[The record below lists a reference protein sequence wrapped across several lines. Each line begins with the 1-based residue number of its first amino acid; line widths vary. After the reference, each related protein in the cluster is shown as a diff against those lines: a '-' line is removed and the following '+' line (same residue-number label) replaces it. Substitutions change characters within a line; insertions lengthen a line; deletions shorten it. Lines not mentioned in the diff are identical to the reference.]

1 MFLKLTKLDNYINEL
16 KFAISEVITM
26 IKAVIFD
33 FWGTL
38 ADNGIRSPLRQTYKM
53 LGLYRYEF
61 PEFVQRLEKVFMT
74 KKFETLDE
82 AFREICRTFNINCR
96 ADLLDRWIGMW
107 NKNWM
112 LAKLYGDSLEGL
124 QRLKDKG
131 LKIGLIS
138 NTDNFSIEK
147 VLDKFELKKLF
158 DAVVLSFDC
167 GFVKNDSEMFD
178 LICEKLNVNK
188 DEVLMVGDSPET
200 DIKGA
205 ENAGIK
211 AVLIDRQDRRAIENK
226 IINLSDIEN
235 YLNK

>member
-1 MFLKLTKLDNYINEL
+1 
-16 KFAISEVITM
+16 M

-38 ADNGIRSPLRQTYKM
+38 ADNGIRSPLRQTYNM
-53 LGLYRYEF
+53 LGLYRFTF
-61 PEFVQRLEKVFMT
+61 PEFVQKFEHIFMT
-74 KKFETLDE
+74 KKFDTLDE
-82 AFREICRTFNINCR
+82 AFRKICQSFNINCR
-96 ADLLDRWIGMW
+96 EDLLDRWIGMW

-112 LAKLYGDSLEGL
+112 LAKLYEDTLEGL
-124 QRLKDKG
+124 QKLKEQG

-147 VLDKFELKKLF
+147 VLDKFELKDKF
-158 DAVVLSFDC
+158 DAIVLSFDC
-167 GFVKNDSEMFD
+167 GFVKNNPEMFD
-178 LICEKLNVNK
+178 LICEKLDVAK

-211 AVLIDRQDRRAIENK
+211 AVLIDRHDRRPIEHK
-226 IINLSDIEN
+226 IISLADIEN
-235 YLNK
+235 FLNKQ